1 MPFPY
6 FSIFKTMWRK
16 RTYWVVLLVLA
27 AGIKLFSLFPD
38 AVEKY
43 YATGLYPVISKTQRI
58 LFGWIPFSVGDIFY
72 MVVVLALI
80 YRLYL
85 LVKKIVQRKTNR
97 QYWWDLARKTG
108 FVVLAVY
115 VLFNLLW
122 GLNYNRRG
130 VASQLGIEVNKY
142 SKQELVEVMEEL
154 VHRLNTLDS
163 TARANR
169 TALNKKS
176 VLFRGAIHSY
186 KKLNGTFPVFAYA
199 YRSVKPSLFS
209 FLGNYMGY
217 TGYYNPFSG
226 EAQVNTTVPLFVQPF
241 TTCHEIGHQLGY
253 ARENEANF
261 AGYLAARASDDPA
274 FRYSVYFDL
283 YAYSRFYLQAMD
295 SVMAKSF
302 DDQLRPQV
310 KNDYLE
316 LREFVK
322 KHRNP
327 LEAVIDKLY
336 GQYLKANEQPEGKL
350 SYSEVISWLVAYARK
365 FGKDAI

>member
-1 MPFPY
+1 
-6 FSIFKTMWRK
+6 MWRK
-16 RTYWVVLLVLA
+16 QSSWAILLVLA
-27 AGIKLFSLFPD
+27 AGIKLFSFFPD

-43 YATGLYPVISKTQRI
+43 YATGLYPVISGAQRL

-72 MVVVLALI
+72 TVVGLVLV
-80 YRLYL
+80 YRLFL
-85 LVKKIVQRKTNR
+85 LVKKVVQRKTNR
-97 QYWWDLARKTG
+97 QYWWDLARKTA

-115 VLFNLLW
+115 VSFNLLW

-142 SKQELVEVMEEL
+142 TKEELVGVMEEL

-163 TARANR
+163 VARVDRAS
-169 TALNKKS
+169 LSNKG

-186 KKLNGTFPVFAYA
+186 KKLNGQFPVFGYS

-209 FLGNYMGY
+209 ILGNYMGY

-253 ARENEANF
+253 AKENEANF
-261 AGYLAARASDDPA
+261 AGYLAARASDNPA

-283 YAYSRFYLQAMD
+283 YAYSRFYLLAMD
-295 SVMAKSF
+295 STLAKKF

-310 KNDYLE
+310 KDDYRE
-316 LREFVK
+316 LREFVL

-327 LEAVIDKLY
+327 LEALIDKIY